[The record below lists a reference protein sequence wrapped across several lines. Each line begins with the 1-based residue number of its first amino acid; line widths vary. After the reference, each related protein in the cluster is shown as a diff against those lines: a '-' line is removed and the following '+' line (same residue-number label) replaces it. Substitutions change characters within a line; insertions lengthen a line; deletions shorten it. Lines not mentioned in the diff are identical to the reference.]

1 MSQFLSGTICL
12 SLYLGSKETVRYSTL
27 ASIFNILADLMA
39 IAFGALN
46 ILVFLQLI
54 GDEKTGLP
62 PLIED

>member
-1 MSQFLSGTICL
+1 MSGTICL
-12 SLYLGSKETVRYSTL
+12 SLYLGSKETAAYSSL
-27 ASIFNILADLMA
+27 ASILNIFADLMA

-54 GDEKTGLP
+54 GDDKTGLP